1 MTTKAKFIIQ
11 EIGGVIPRIV
21 LNRPHAGTTLN
32 AKLRAYA
39 TYNGCSIEKALEAY
53 KSARQPIWAKRFAY
67 ENGWR
72 EWEKNTGRKAVL
84 GNGSYGG

>member
-1 MTTKAKFIIQ
+1 MKAKFIVKDVGRSIP
-11 EIGGVIPRIV
+11 GVV
-21 LNRPHAGTTLN
+21 LNRPHHGTSLN

-39 TYNGCSIEKALEAY
+39 TYNGCSMEKALEAY
-53 KSARQPIWAKRFAY
+53 KKVQQPIWQKRFAY